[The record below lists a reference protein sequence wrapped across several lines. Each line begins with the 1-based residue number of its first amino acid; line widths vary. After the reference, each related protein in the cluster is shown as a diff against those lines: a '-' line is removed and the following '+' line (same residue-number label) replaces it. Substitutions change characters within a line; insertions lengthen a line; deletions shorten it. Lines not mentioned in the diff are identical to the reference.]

1 MWRSLAQSS
10 GYWNWNRDR
19 YTRIHRRRV
28 LAIKFCIPAP
38 QALYNLIM
46 HEDSV
51 FFHWCARTTQIDAPI
66 IQPLAVEASHRRFY
80 RVQSPTQTTSTWV
93 AMNSP
98 PALEQNEQFVILAA
112 VFADHGIP
120 VPSVIATDLERGF
133 VLMSDLG
140 ATELAQIYGTE
151 NEQPA
156 LEAAV
161 ATLPILQTV
170 TSEHIPVYDEARLTM
185 EFDLFD
191 HWTLRGLMGHE
202 GAALAASGAKVL
214 NAAKIA
220 CVTTMLEQPQTCVHR
235 DYHCRNLL
243 FNQNQLGIV
252 DFQDALLGPAL
263 YDIASLLRDCYY
275 RHSEAQ
281 IDLYLRSFLQQSPLF
296 GPADFNALKRA
307 FDLTAVQRQIKALGI
322 FARLHLRDNK
332 SSHLVWIK
340 PVLQRL
346 VEVTGAYEETRALSQ
361 LLRKIEPGLSDALGS
376 LA

>member
-1 MWRSLAQSS
+1 
-10 GYWNWNRDR
+10 
-19 YTRIHRRRV
+19 
-28 LAIKFCIPAP
+28 
-38 QALYNLIM
+38 M

-51 FFHWCARTTQIDAPI
+51 FFHWCARTTQNDAPI

-98 PALEQNEQFVILAA
+98 PALEQNEQFVILAG

-120 VPSVIATDLERGF
+120 VPRVVATDLERGF

-140 ATELAQIYGTE
+140 ATELAQIYGTK

-170 TSEHIPVYDEARLTM
+170 TSEHIPAYDEARLTM

-296 GPADFNALKRA
+296 DPADFNALKRA

-346 VEVTGAYEETRALSQ
+346 VKVTGAYEETRALSQ
-361 LLRKIEPGLSDALGS
+361 LLRNIEPGLSDALGS